1 MDARRWQYPVLA
13 AIVMTLTALVSA
25 QSKGPEPALTLTDV
39 AVAGLH
45 RYAPADV
52 ARLSGLHTGSVVTVS
67 GVQAAAVQL
76 AHTGL
81 FKAVR
86 YRFATTATT
95 ASVTFTVEEAPVS
108 TPVVFDNFLTL
119 SDSDLRSA
127 IAEDVPGFDGIA
139 PDTGEFP
146 DYLRGVLQ
154 KILTARHLSGR
165 VEFTS
170 QVNLKTQRKVDLFA
184 IRDSGV
190 DLRVCRVDLPG
201 ADTVHASDVLASGD
215 PVVGQPYSRFF
226 TTSLAEGTW
235 LQFYR
240 DHGHWK
246 ATLGEPS
253 AAPVSGTDCGVAV
266 TVPVHEGP
274 VFTWDH
280 AEWPGAS
287 MLSPAALDKLLDMK
301 TGAVAVA
308 SKIAKGFDRVQHE
321 YVTHG
326 YLFAHLNPVPQLN
339 DATLGMT
346 IRVAVSEGAQYHMGT
361 LAITG
366 IDSGVAATLQKKWK
380 LQPGAIYDATYL
392 SRFMGDEVEHRRGL
406 GIVPESFGPHVVPDE
421 TTHVVNVTFSPE

>member
-1 MDARRWQYPVLA
+1 MDVRRWRYLVLA
-13 AIVMTLTALVSA
+13 VVVTAVTALVNA
-25 QSKGPEPALTLTDV
+25 QSKPAEAALTLTDI
-39 AVAGLH
+39 AVTGFH
-45 RYAPADV
+45 RYTPADV
-52 ARLSGLHTGSVVTVS
+52 ARLSGLHTGSVVTLS
-67 GVQAAAVQL
+67 GVQDAAAQL

-95 ASVTFTVEEAPVS
+95 ATVTFTVEEAPVS
-108 TPVVFDNFLTL
+108 TPVVFDNFLAL
-119 SDSDLRSA
+119 PDSDLRSA
-127 IAEDVPGFDGIA
+127 IREDVPGFDGIA

-154 KILTARHLSGR
+154 HILTARHLPGR
-165 VEFTS
+165 VEFTQ
-170 QVNLKTQRKVDLFA
+170 QVNMTTQQKVDLFA
-184 IRDSGV
+184 IRDAGV

-226 TTSLAEGTW
+226 TRSLTQGTW
-235 LQFYR
+235 LQLYR
-240 DHGHWK
+240 DRGHWK

-253 AAPVSGTDCGVAV
+253 AVPVSGTGCGVAV

-301 TGAVAVA
+301 TGDVAVA
-308 SKIAKGFDRVQHE
+308 SKIAKGLDRVQHE

-326 YLFAHLNPVPQLN
+326 YLFAHLNAVPQLN
-339 DATLGMT
+339 EATRGMT
-346 IRVAVSEGAQYHMGT
+346 IRIAVSEGAQYHMGT

-366 IDSGVAATLQKKWK
+366 VPADVAAALTKKWK
-380 LQPGAIYDATYL
+380 LQPGDIYDATYL

-406 GIVPESFGPHVVPDE
+406 GIVPESFRPHVVPDE
-421 TTHVVNVTFSPE
+421 ATHVVNVTFSPE